1 MEEKFKLTVI
11 ANLKISPYQQSIVE
25 VLMKNKGLSRG
36 GVFRLAVMMMA
47 ERDGI
52 LDPLRVP

>member
-1 MEEKFKLTVI
+1 MENKFKFTVI
-11 ANLKISPYQQSIVE
+11 ANVKISPYQQSIVE

-36 GVFRLAVMMMA
+36 GVFRLAVMLMA

-52 LDPLRVP
+52 LAPIKLP